1 VKIIHSLNEA
11 SFQHTCLTIGVF
23 DGVHRGHQEI
33 LRKLIGDAH
42 EQNELAVVLTFDP
55 HPAIVLGGKTDFKC
69 LTIVPERLEYL
80 ESLGLDAV
88 IVQTFSRE
96 FADQSAQEFM
106 DRVKRSVDLRTLFI
120 GYDTALGR
128 GREGNAAR
136 LIEIGKQLGFAVQ
149 MIPPLRDEK
158 GIISST
164 RIRQT
169 IVAGKVSEAAGDLG
183 REYSVSGTVI
193 HGDGRGH
200 LIQVPTANIEFPP
213 SKVLPAN
220 GIYAGWV
227 WVDGQKYQAATN
239 VGVRPTF
246 KPDLPAPT
254 IEAHLL
260 DFDHNLYGKQ
270 VKLEFVEYLRPERKY
285 DSVDALVAQ
294 IRADVDRTRAVL
306 ARSGSLIGS
315 G

>member
-1 VKIIHSLNEA
+1 MKIFHSLDEA
-11 SFQHTCLTIGVF
+11 SLQHTWLTIGVF

-33 LRKLIGDAH
+33 LRKLTRDAH
-42 EQNELAVVLTFDP
+42 DQSQMAVVLTFDP
-55 HPAIVLGGKTDFKC
+55 HPAIVLGGKIDFKC
-69 LTIVPERLEYL
+69 LTTVPERLEYL

-96 FADQSAQEFM
+96 FADQTAYEFM
-106 DRVKRSVDLRTLFI
+106 DRVKKSVDLRSLFI

-136 LIEIGKQLGFAVQ
+136 LTEIGKELGFAVRT
-149 MIPPLRDEK
+149 IPPLSDDK

-164 RIRQT
+164 RIRQS
-169 IVAGKVSEAAGDLG
+169 ILAGKVSEAAGDLG
-183 REYSVSGTVI
+183 RDYAVSGTVI

-200 LIQVPTANIEFPP
+200 LIQVPTANIDFPP
-213 SKVLPAN
+213 GKVLPAN

-246 KPDLPAPT
+246 TPDLPSPT
-254 IEAHLL
+254 IEAHLI
-260 DFDHNLYGKQ
+260 DFDRNLYGKQ

-285 DSVDALVAQ
+285 DSVDVLVAQ

-306 ARSGSLIGS
+306 ARSNSLIGS